1 MAYANDHYKCTPLDQ
16 ISKDGHRCRQV
27 ATPRAFIEIMHEK
40 RRRDWALKQ
49 QKICFPAEDHLLN
62 VTFFQR
68 LESNVKRS
76 QILRVGDMVFY
87 ARYFFTKEM
96 FFLRQNVFFYPRD
109 IFLRKRCFSF
119 DRQCK
124 SFLREIYFFTEEIF
138 SLQQLYFF
146 FLQENSIFTTKN
158 TVVKGLP
165 LFKILPRF

>member
-87 ARYFFTKEM
+87 NHIFYERDV
-96 FFLRQNVFFYPRD
+96 FLRQNVFFTQEIFFYERD
-109 IFLRKRCFSF
+109 VFHLTDTLSLFLREMYFLRKIC
-119 DRQCK
+119 
-124 SFLREIYFFTEEIF
+124 
-138 SLQQLYFF
+138 
-146 FLQENSIFTTKN
+146 
-158 TVVKGLP
+158 
-165 LFKILPRF
+165 LFYGRD

>member
-1 MAYANDHYKCTPLDQ
+1 M
-16 ISKDGHRCRQV
+16 

-87 ARYFFTKEM
+87 NHIFYERDV
-96 FFLRQNVFFYPRD
+96 FLRQNVFFTQE
-109 IFLRKRCFSF
+109 IFFLRKRCFSF
-119 DRQCK
+119 DRHFK
-124 SFLREIYFFTEEIF
+124 SFF
-138 SLQQLYFF
+138 
-146 FLQENSIFTTKN
+146 
-158 TVVKGLP
+158 
-165 LFKILPRF
+165 

>member
-87 ARYFFTKEM
+87 
-96 FFLRQNVFFYPRD
+96 NH
-109 IFLRKRCFSF
+109 IFLRKRCFSKTK
-119 DRQCK
+119 CL
-124 SFLREIYFFTEEIF
+124 FLPKRYFFYERDVFHLTDTLSLFFKGDVF
-138 SLQQLYFF
+138 STKEMFF
-146 FLQENSIFTTKN
+146 I
-158 TVVKGLP
+158 
-165 LFKILPRF
+165 